1 MSCDYANGLSPYEYK
16 GKCGQPEVFDSDK
29 VLDDKV
35 SQLADWVR
43 GCGHMVVITGAG
55 ISTSAGIPDFRGP
68 NGVWTKEQQGEQ
80 PTINV
85 SFDDAVP
92 TKTHMA
98 LVELQRRG
106 KLQFICSQNVDGLHT
121 KSGFPLSRLTDVH
134 GNMFVDRCQKCGKQF
149 IRRKCTRTVG
159 QKLTGEPC
167 LAERLGRNA
176 KPCRGGRLR
185 DSILD
190 WEDELPTEGLN
201 ASLEHCRQ
209 ADLVLCLGSTL
220 QILPVGTMPLQAR
233 RNNPN
238 AKIVLVNLQD
248 TKLDKK
254 CDLKIS
260 YYVDT
265 VMEKL
270 FEKLD
275 YTIPDYS
282 SELDPTKKDTGEW
295 VEKLPRLQLPK
306 KKKKDNVDEDQP
318 KAKVKRGK
326 AQKAV
331 KKGPADVETNGNG
344 GVPAKDMRAMN
355 GKRHGVGCAVRPEV
369 KSEDVKEEDLEAVAA
384 SDDEHELLNVKN
396 ENCPA
401 VKGEAR
407 EDDETSA

>member
-1 MSCDYANGLSPYEYK
+1 
-16 GKCGQPEVFDSDK
+16 
-29 VLDDKV
+29 
-35 SQLADWVR
+35 
-43 GCGHMVVITGAG
+43 MVVITGAG

-68 NGVWTKEQQGEQ
+68 NGVWTKEQQGEK
-80 PTINV
+80 PTINI
-85 SFDDAVP
+85 SFDDAIP

-149 IRRKCTRTVG
+149 IRRRCTRTVG

-176 KPCRGGRLR
+176 KSCRGGRLR

-254 CDLKIS
+254 CDMKIG
-260 YYVDT
+260 YYVDE
-265 VMEKL
+265 VMERL
-270 FEKLD
+270 FQKLD
-275 YTIPDYS
+275 YTIPEYRR
-282 SELDPTKKDTGEW
+282 ELDPTKKDTGEW
-295 VEKLPRLQLPK
+295 VEKLPRLILPK
-306 KKKKDNVDEDQP
+306 KKKKSDEEDDRGQP
-318 KAKVKRGK
+318 KPKVRRKKVK
-326 AQKAV
+326 
-331 KKGPADVETNGNG
+331 VEIKEEGIDDGQNGHD
-344 GVPAKDMRAMN
+344 AKEGSITAANYHEAN
-355 GKRHGVGCAVRPEV
+355 GKSSNHTVKEEKIIHEADELLERNDTEDVFQAEV
-369 KSEDVKEEDLEAVAA
+369 DTESEEQIEDVKVED
-384 SDDEHELLNVKN
+384 DDE
-396 ENCPA
+396 
-401 VKGEAR
+401 
-407 EDDETSA
+407 DETDAA